1 MCDIIRA
8 GLLPQFVKD
17 EKDEICS
24 QSHFSN
30 DIKGWVF
37 EGASGHQ
44 ATVWECDEDGQSQ
57 PHTHEFDEWLIVI
70 AGEYMICSDSKRVPL
85 TAGQQCYIPK
95 GIKHWG
101 AYKKHTQTINFFG
114 GKRVEIKTSV
124 LTNTNVDKIR
134 DFIKK
139 HNDFEIVA
147 MNIEYIDHVGA
158 IITDAIFQAGLDYDK
173 VVLPRVRNIFSN
185 YPKYD
190 TVSLFL
196 ELIKSKSPEYIFQ
209 NKNKSKSKTA
219 IELLELFKLNNLET
233 TDQIKTWIKKDEN
246 IQSLKA
252 IKGIGLKTI
261 DYLMLL
267 LHAKQTVAI
276 DRHLIHFLELVGI
289 EVNGYDDAKRIII
302 DAAKCLNIN
311 ESDFDYSIWR
321 YMSRR
326 KKPFAIC

>member
-17 EKDEICS
+17 EKDEIGS
-24 QSHFSN
+24 QSHFSKG
-30 DIKGWVF
+30 IKGWVF

-57 PHTHEFDEWLIVI
+57 PHTHEFDEWLIVVS
-70 AGEYMICSDSKRVPL
+70 GEYMICSDRKRVPL
-85 TAGQQCYIPK
+85 AAGQQCYIPA

-101 AYKKHTQTINFFG
+101 VYKKHTQTINLFG
-114 GKRVEIKTSV
+114 GKRVEINTSV
-124 LTNTNVDKIR
+124 YNNTNVDKIK

-139 HNDFEIVA
+139 DNDFEILT
-147 MNIEYIDHVGA
+147 MNIEYSDHIGA
-158 IITDAIFQAGLDYDK
+158 IITDAIFQAGLNYDN
-173 VVLPRVRNIFSN
+173 VVLPRVRNIFVN

-219 IELLELFKLNNLET
+219 IEVLELFKSNNLET
-233 TDQIKTWIKKDEN
+233 IDQIKAWIGKDEN
-246 IQSLKA
+246 IQSLEG
-252 IKGIGLKTI
+252 IKGVGPKTI
-261 DYLMLL
+261 DYLLL
-267 LHAKQTVAI
+267 LLKAKQTVAI
-276 DRHLIHFLELVGI
+276 DRHLLHFLELVGI
-289 EVNGYDDAKRIII
+289 KTNGYDDAKHIII

-321 YMSRR
+321 YMSSR
-326 KKPFAIC
+326 